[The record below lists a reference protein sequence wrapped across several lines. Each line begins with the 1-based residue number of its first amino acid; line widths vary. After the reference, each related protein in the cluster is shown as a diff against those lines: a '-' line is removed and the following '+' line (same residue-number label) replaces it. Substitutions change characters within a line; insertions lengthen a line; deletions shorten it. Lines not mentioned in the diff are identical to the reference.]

1 MSRIRDILVID
12 DEPTIT
18 QAVVKICSAEGMT
31 VAAAEHAAE
40 ALKCLGESKFRLIL
54 CDIMMPELDGF
65 QFLEELA
72 RRGIHTPVVMM
83 TGYSTVENAV
93 RSLSSTGAVD
103 YIPKPFTFD
112 ELLTVVRRS
121 LRCGM
126 LMDKAESASLPGIG
140 TMSFVPCP
148 ADYYH
153 LGYVS
158 WALMEDKGTARIGVT
173 DLFLKAADGIR
184 EFELSAIGED
194 LLQGIPCAT
203 ATSPD
208 GSIHEI
214 MCPLSG
220 SILEVNTEAQS
231 NPSLVEKDPYFR
243 GWLYRILPSN
253 PASDLQWLSL

>member
-1 MSRIRDILVID
+1 
-12 DEPTIT
+12 
-18 QAVVKICSAEGMT
+18 
-31 VAAAEHAAE
+31 
-40 ALKCLGESKFRLIL
+40 
-54 CDIMMPELDGF
+54 
-65 QFLEELA
+65 
-72 RRGIHTPVVMM
+72 
-83 TGYSTVENAV
+83 
-93 RSLSSTGAVD
+93 
-103 YIPKPFTFD
+103 
-112 ELLTVVRRS
+112 
-121 LRCGM
+121 
-126 LMDKAESASLPGIG
+126 MDKAESASLPGIG

-148 ADYYH
+148 SDYYS

-158 WALMEDKGTARIGVT
+158 WALMEDKGTARVGVT
-173 DLFLKAADGIR
+173 DLFIKAAEGIK
-184 EFELSAIGED
+184 EFELSAVGED